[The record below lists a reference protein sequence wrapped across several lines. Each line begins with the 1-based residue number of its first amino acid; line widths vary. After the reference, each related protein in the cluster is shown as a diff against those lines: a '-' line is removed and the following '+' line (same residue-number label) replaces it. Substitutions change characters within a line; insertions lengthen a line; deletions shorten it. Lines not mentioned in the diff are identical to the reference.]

1 MSSHPDVAIVR
12 SLLNAIDDECE
23 DGREWQFMPHALAAL
38 DRIESA
44 LMGTTQENLMPTPYT
59 VTEQELAVRAV
70 APRVSELDIEAEIT
84 SEYCF
89 TAKQGVLGAIVAD
102 GVAATVYEQANAV
115 PQPLRLL
122 TICVLVLR
130 NGFTVTG
137 TSACASPANFDA
149 AIGQRVARADAV
161 RQLWPLLGYALR
173 DKLHHA
179 PAVQAAAVEL
189 DIAANTCEHNAPIHE
204 SAGNMDQAELS
215 RANAAS
221 CRAAIARLV
230 P

>member
-1 MSSHPDVAIVR
+1 
-12 SLLNAIDDECE
+12 
-23 DGREWQFMPHALAAL
+23 
-38 DRIESA
+38 
-44 LMGTTQENLMPTPYT
+44 MPTPYT
-59 VTEQELAVRAV
+59 VTEQELAARAI

-115 PQPLRLL
+115 PQPLSLL

-130 NGFTVTG
+130 NGYTVTG
-137 TSACASPANFDA
+137 TSAVASPANFDA
-149 AIGQRVARADAV
+149 DIGKRVARADAV
-161 RQLWPLLGYALR
+161 RQVWPLLGYALR
-173 DKLHHA
+173 DRLHHA
-179 PAVQAAAVEL
+179 PAVQAAAAEL
-189 DIAANTCEHNAPIHE
+189 DAAAKTYEANAPIHRD
-204 SAGNMDQAELS
+204 AGELE
-215 RANAAS
+215 RAAQSDGNAAS

>member
-1 MSSHPDVAIVR
+1 MPM
-12 SLLNAIDDECE
+12 LN
-23 DGREWQFMPHALAAL
+23 
-38 DRIESA
+38 
-44 LMGTTQENLMPTPYT
+44 T

-84 SEYCF
+84 SEHFF
-89 TAKQGVLGAIVAD
+89 TAAQGDMKAQEDAAFATGARD
-102 GVAATVYEQANAV
+102 GAQARPV
-115 PQPLRLL
+115 PAPLSLL

-149 AIGQRVARADAV
+149 DIGKRLARRDAV

-173 DKLHHA
+173 DRLHHA
-179 PAVQAAAVEL
+179 PAVQAAAAAL
-189 DIAANTCEHNAPIHE
+189 DV
-204 SAGNMDQAELS
+204 SAGVCEGNAEIESMEGGNQNLPQAELL
-215 RANAAS
+215 RANAVS
-221 CRAAIARLV
+221 YRAAIARLV